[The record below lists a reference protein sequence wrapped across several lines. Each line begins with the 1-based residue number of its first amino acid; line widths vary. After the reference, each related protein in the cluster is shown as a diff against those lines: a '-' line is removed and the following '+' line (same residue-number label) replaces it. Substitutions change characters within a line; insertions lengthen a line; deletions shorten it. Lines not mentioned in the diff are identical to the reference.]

1 MKLTPLYQITL
12 KTKIILVVRYAKGIH
27 RKTTKL
33 PAYLFS
39 VFNCQ
44 TTLRV
49 ERKDRAPLLSATK
62 SPYLIFIIIKPTNK
76 NQLTSTNIRLLTR
89 QSLDFYAQH
98 PSHATPQIH
107 KKLNSFLEFGKL
119 CLILKLILIWRR
131 NTTLFWDL
139 SFWGTPFD
147 KPNYPLLLK
156 RM

>member
-1 MKLTPLYQITL
+1 MQKAFIEKRPNCPHISSVSSIVKQRYRPNK
-12 KTKIILVVRYAKGIH
+12 KTAL
-27 RKTTKL
+27 L
-33 PAYLFS
+33 
-39 VFNCQ
+39 N
-44 TTLRV
+44 
-49 ERKDRAPLLSATK
+49 LSATQ
-62 SPYLIFIIIKPTNK
+62 SPYLIFIIIKSTNK

-89 QSLDFYAQH
+89 QSFDFYAQH

-131 NTTLFWDL
+131 NTTLFWNL

-147 KPNYPLLLK
+147 KPNYLLLLK